1 MDDILAR
8 YSSIHPSSTAENT
21 SCFPMDGNKFP
32 SVVGQ
37 TAASTTAALPTA
49 AAIAASPSSRF
60 SANDNE
66 KFQSSKKKSISQSEQ
81 LSSSKKNKIDSKLD
95 LPQNDKKLKNALKT
109 KEDSQALSPSVGDKK
124 KKSAFP
130 CGDCPKSYST
140 KYNLLK
146 HQTQHTGTGPGQ

>member
-21 SCFPMDGNKFP
+21 SYFPADGNKFP

-49 AAIAASPSSRF
+49 TVTAASPSSRF
-60 SANDNE
+60 SANE
-66 KFQSSKKKSISQSEQ
+66 KFQSSKKKSISKSEQ
-81 LSSSKKNKIDSKLD
+81 LSSIKKNKIDSKLD

>member
-21 SCFPMDGNKFP
+21 SCFPVDGNKFP

-37 TAASTTAALPTA
+37 TAASTTAILPTA
-49 AAIAASPSSRF
+49 TVTAASPSSRF
-60 SANDNE
+60 SGNE
-66 KFQSSKKKSISQSEQ
+66 EWQSPKKKSIFKSDQQRSIKKKKIVSELDPPQS
-81 LSSSKKNKIDSKLD
+81 N
-95 LPQNDKKLKNALKT
+95 KKLKYTLKT

-130 CGDCPKSYST
+130 CGDCPKSYIT

>member
-21 SCFPMDGNKFP
+21 SCFPVDGNKFP

-49 AAIAASPSSRF
+49 AATALSPSSRF
-60 SANDNE
+60 SANE
-66 KFQSSKKKSISQSEQ
+66 KFQSSKKKSISKSDQQS
-81 LSSSKKNKIDSKLD
+81 SIKKNKIDSKLD

>member
-8 YSSIHPSSTAENT
+8 YSSINPSSTEENT
-21 SCFPMDGNKFP
+21 SCFPVDGNKFP

-37 TAASTTAALPTA
+37 TVASTTAALPTA
-49 AAIAASPSSRF
+49 AATAASPSSRF
-60 SANDNE
+60 NGDKE
-66 KFQSSKKKSISQSEQ
+66 FQSSKKKSISKSDQQS
-81 LSSSKKNKIDSKLD
+81 SIKKKKIVSRVD
-95 LPQNDKKLKNALKT
+95 LPHNDKKLKNALKT
-109 KEDSQALSPSVGDKK
+109 KEDSQFLSPSVGDKK

-146 HQTQHTGTGPGQ
+146 HQTQHTGTVADK